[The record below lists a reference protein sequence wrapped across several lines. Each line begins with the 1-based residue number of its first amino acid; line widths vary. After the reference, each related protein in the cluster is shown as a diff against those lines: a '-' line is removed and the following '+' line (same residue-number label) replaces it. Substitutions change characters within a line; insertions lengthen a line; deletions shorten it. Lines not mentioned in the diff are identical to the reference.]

1 MDYLWLRVLHI
12 IAVIVW
18 TGGMLVVAVT
28 LRSAGPDSAQR
39 NPAFFAAIHR
49 WDQRVTTP
57 AMFAVWALGLTL
69 AFMGGWYSSGW
80 FIAKFI
86 LVFVLSGVHGTL
98 SGNLR
103 RLVADPGRTLP
114 GTLRHAAP
122 AIIVLEAVIVLLVG
136 LKPF

>member
-12 IAVIVW
+12 IAVILW

-28 LRSAGPDSAQR
+28 LRSAGTDSAQR

-49 WDQRVTTP
+49 WDRRVTTP

-86 LVFVLSGVHGTL
+86 LVFVLSGIHGTL

-103 RLVADPGRTLP
+103 RLVADLGRTLP

-122 AIIVLEAVIVLLVG
+122 TIVLLEAVIVLLVG

>member
-28 LRSAGPDSAQR
+28 LRSAGPDNVQKA
-39 NPAFFAAIHR
+39 PALFAAIHR

-69 AFMGGWYSSGW
+69 AYMGGWYSSGW

-86 LVFVLSGVHGTL
+86 VVFVLSGIHGTL

-114 GTLRHAAP
+114 GNLRHAAP